1 MSVDEP
7 YPDQG
12 RNWVILRGG
21 RRYICNGK
29 NEILHG
35 LSSGEKIVVAPGPR
49 ILLSLLV
56 NQHQQFI
63 FLGIS
68 LGDYKSSISDYR
80 PLVCRSKVRP
90 V

>member
-1 MSVDEP
+1 MLRIHRSIGP
-7 YPDQG
+7 RQG
-12 RNWVILRGG
+12 RNWVILRGD
-21 RRYICNGK
+21 ICNGK
-29 NEILHG
+29 DEILHG